1 MTDHFD
7 VIIIGGGNAG
17 FAVSSAAN
25 RAGLTTAFIE
35 AREFGGTCPNR
46 GCTPKKV
53 LVAAGHALDEIERAS
68 AHGISVGPADIDWP
82 TLIDRTADMIGFIPG
97 AMRGVAEKRA
107 TVFEGEARFVDE
119 QTVEVGDTRLTGEH
133 IVIATGSKARPL
145 PIPGAEHLATS
156 DDLLVDRER
165 PERIIFV
172 GGGVISLEFGH
183 VFRRAGSEITILEV
197 LPRLLPALD
206 ADAVDVLH
214 ADAER
219 LGIGVHTSVSVNEIA
234 KDGDEY
240 VVRAEIDGN
249 ATELRA
255 DRVVNGAG
263 ASRTWTRSTSKQPA

>member
-107 TVFEGEARFVDE
+107 TVFEGAAMAVGVPAGTVLADALTGDRF
-119 QTVEVGDTRLTGEH
+119 TVEPDGT
-133 IVIATGSKARPL
+133 
-145 PIPGAEHLATS
+145 
-156 DDLLVDRER
+156 
-165 PERIIFV
+165 
-172 GGGVISLEFGH
+172 
-183 VFRRAGSEITILEV
+183 
-197 LPRLLPALD
+197 
-206 ADAVDVLH
+206 VDVPV
-214 ADAER
+214 DAFQ
-219 LGIGVHTSVSVNEIA
+219 
-234 KDGDEY
+234 
-240 VVRAEIDGN
+240 VRALVRE
-249 ATELRA
+249 AEYEA
-255 DRVVNGAG
+255 F
-263 ASRTWTRSTSKQPA
+263 